1 MKKFHLSTPYSFI
14 MRIACAYT
22 CAFVILIYTASEF
35 GAILATSTRS
45 GGSNDRMATR
55 KTHAGKSTHSYAL
68 RSREVLFKKPM
79 HSKGKT
85 PKKTRQKVEK
95 FSSGSHA
102 IKGPNNVKYKIF
114 ITKKSGKNYL
124 LHPFSQL
131 FGSLEILANFFPVFN
146 FLSLIFLSM

>member
-1 MKKFHLSTPYSFI
+1 MKKFHSSTPYSFI

-22 CAFVILIYTASEF
+22 CAFVIFIYTASEF

-45 GGSNDRMATR
+45 GGNNDRMATR

-68 RSREVLFKKPM
+68 RSREVSFKKPM

-85 PKKTRQKVEK
+85 PKETRQKVEK
-95 FSSGSHA
+95 FSSDSYA

-114 ITKKSGKNYL
+114 ITKKSGKNYWTY
-124 LHPFSQL
+124 
-131 FGSLEILANFFPVFN
+131 
-146 FLSLIFLSM
+146 LIIFEL